1 MPLKKK
7 VCVYLDREKMQQF
20 WKVQRLFQ
28 KIMSAVISI
37 LSIVLLTALDQIIK
51 YFVELNLKPVQS
63 ISVLNNVLEWDYVQ
77 NTGAAFGAF
86 SEKTTLLSVIT
97 GIIIIIGIAALVAK
111 KIKNKYLAVTAV
123 MIIAGGLGNL
133 VDRIW
138 RGYVVDYIRVLFIDF
153 PVFNF
158 ADILVTCGAAMLMI
172 YLLWDINNDRKKK
185 KAEEKKNG

>member
-1 MPLKKK
+1 
-7 VCVYLDREKMQQF
+7 
-20 WKVQRLFQ
+20 
-28 KIMSAVISI
+28 MSAVISI

-97 GIIIIIGIAALVAK
+97 GIIIIIGIAALVAQ

>member
-1 MPLKKK
+1 M
-7 VCVYLDREKMQQF
+7 
-20 WKVQRLFQ
+20 
-28 KIMSAVISI
+28 
-37 LSIVLLTALDQIIK
+37 
-51 YFVELNLKPVQS
+51 
-63 ISVLNNVLEWDYVQ
+63 
-77 NTGAAFGAF
+77 
-86 SEKTTLLSVIT
+86 IT

>member
-1 MPLKKK
+1 
-7 VCVYLDREKMQQF
+7 
-20 WKVQRLFQ
+20 
-28 KIMSAVISI
+28 MSAVISI

-133 VDRIW
+133 VDRVW
-138 RGYVVDYIRVLFIDF
+138 RGSGVDYIRVLFIDF

-158 ADILVTCGAAMLMI
+158 ADILVT
-172 YLLWDINNDRKKK
+172 
-185 KAEEKKNG
+185 

>member
-1 MPLKKK
+1 
-7 VCVYLDREKMQQF
+7 
-20 WKVQRLFQ
+20 
-28 KIMSAVISI
+28 MSAVISI

-111 KIKNKYLAVTAV
+111 KIKNKYLAATAV

-172 YLLWDINNDRKKK
+172 YLLWDINNYRKKK

>member
-1 MPLKKK
+1 
-7 VCVYLDREKMQQF
+7 
-20 WKVQRLFQ
+20 
-28 KIMSAVISI
+28 MSAVISI
-37 LSIVLLTALDQIIK
+37 LSIALLTALDQIIK
-51 YFVELNLKPVQS
+51 YFAEINLKPIQS
-63 ISVLNNVLEWDYVQ
+63 IPVLNNVLEWDYVQ
-77 NTGAAFGAF
+77 NTGAAFGVF
-86 SEKTTLLSVIT
+86 SEKTALLSVIT
-97 GIIIIIGIAALVAK
+97 GIIIIIGVAALVTK
-111 KIKNKYLAVTAV
+111 KIKNKYLMTIAV

-133 VDRIW
+133 VDRIC